1 MFSYSANQSLEIEDD
16 GKNKRLIKHSQSA
29 CLEFEEEITQ
39 IKDVGKNRSLIKH
52 VCFMEVTLS
61 D

>member
-1 MFSYSANQSLEIEDD
+1 MFSYSANQRLEIKDD
-16 GKNKRLIKHSQSA
+16 GKNKRLIEDSQSA